1 MRAVLF
7 GLERIILR
15 ITGIFIIIAI
25 IFSYL
30 PAGSIDS
37 CQEEDRSTY
46 SRMDCGYAFH
56 CPIIYNPAM
65 PELST
70 LTINGWL
77 KWVREI
83 SKIEELPNFIFHP
96 PKA

>member
-1 MRAVLF
+1 MKVV
-7 GLERIILR
+7 GILL
-15 ITGIFIIIAI
+15 IIAI
-25 IFSYL
+25 LFSYVPIV
-30 PAGSIDS
+30 PADDCPDTGHSGN
-37 CQEEDRSTY
+37 
-46 SRMDCGYAFH
+46 MKLDCGSVFH

-65 PELST
+65 PEIST

-77 KWVREI
+77 KLMPEI